1 VTFDVEGA
9 RKAGYTDAE
18 IAAHL
23 AGSRQFDVEGARKA
37 GYSDG
42 ELIAYLS
49 GAPMKGQEAAA
60 QIPGNEA
67 AQPTPNPE
75 PKGVLETLKA
85 AAKGAVQDTV
95 GLIGPGIGGMG
106 GPTVRSAVET
116 GLSLGT
122 GLTGGA
128 AGMVSGTAQGMVENA
143 VAGRAGTPEA
153 ARHVEQRASQGAD
166 LLTYKPQSP
175 QAREAV
181 ETIGKGMQQ
190 IIPIAP
196 ILPGLAQPA
205 ARSAS
210 NARPVMQASTE
221 ATAAVM
227 RDAVKAAEEHLA
239 TKRAAP
245 EQAKPTPGTM
255 GSVGAAGTDIAT
267 QRMML
272 ADELLPENAKLTKG
286 QATRN
291 FEQQRFE
298 KEIAKDPV
306 KGQAIRERVANQN
319 AAIPRT
325 FDEWIDLTGAEKVD
339 LPSVGDAVTK
349 ALRERAA
356 REKVEIRTRY
366 KSAEKAGAMEEPVTL
381 ADAVKY
387 LNENEPSAAVAPVL
401 DAIKKRAIQLGI
413 AREAGTTGPSWTEFV
428 GERMGAYMKSEGG
441 HAGAIRRIGEEWT
454 AMKSSQGAGQLEAVP
469 APLKTVELWR
479 QAINRDTNF
488 DPTNIR
494 HSAQI
499 KGLID
504 AATEGKGGELYRQAR
519 VARRLYAERYEN
531 FGLARDLL
539 NNKRGM
545 SDAIVPAEKVFQR
558 AILSAPMADVKQ
570 IGRLLKAGGDAGR
583 QAWGELQAAA
593 LRHIRDEA
601 TKNVAMDE
609 RGNPVVSPAKL
620 NAAVN
625 QLDQAGKLGYLF
637 GKQGA
642 EQIRALNELAKV
654 IFTSPPGVVNTS
666 NTASVILAALDMATS
681 GVAGMP
687 LPIMSGLRILTTHV
701 RDRQIQ
707 KRINEALGIKSQPK
721 VKAPVSIVPRPAP
734 NPSRAPESR
743 TVH

>member
-1 VTFDVEGA
+1 MFDVEGA

-23 AGSRQFDVEGARKA
+23 SASRQFDVAGARKA
-37 GYSDG
+37 GYSDS

-49 GAPMKGQEAAA
+49 GAPLKGQDAAS
-60 QIPGNEA
+60 QIPGQDGAVPPQPEA
-67 AQPTPNPE
+67 NPE
-75 PKGVLETLKA
+75 PKTIAEKLA
-85 AAKGAVQDTV
+85 AAGKLTLQTV
-95 GLIGPGIGGMG
+95 GNP
-106 GPTVRSAVET
+106 VQAVKDATET
-116 GLSLGT
+116 AASVIS
-122 GLTGGA
+122 GLTTGG
-128 AGMVSGTAQGMVENA
+128 AGMVSGTVQGLVENA
-143 VAGRAGTPEA
+143 TQGRMGTPEG

-175 QAREAV
+175 GAREAV
-181 ETIGKGMQQ
+181 ETIGKGLQQ
-190 IIPIAP
+190 VIPVAP
-196 ILPGLAQPA
+196 ILPGMVQPA
-205 ARSAS
+205 TRVAS
-210 NARPVMQASTE
+210 NARPIVQA
-221 ATAAVM
+221 ATDSAA
-227 RDAVKAAEEHLA
+227 AALEQAGQAAREHLA
-239 TKRAAP
+239 RAKPAEAP
-245 EQAKPTPGTM
+245 KPTPGTM

-267 QRMML
+267 QRMVL
-272 ADELLPENAKLTKG
+272 ADELLPQNAKLTKG
-286 QATRN
+286 QATRE

-298 KEIAKDPV
+298 REMAKDPV
-306 KGQAIRERVANQN
+306 KGQAIRERFANQN
-319 AAIPRT
+319 QAIPRK
-325 FDEWIDLTGAEKVD
+325 FDEWIDATGAEKVD
-339 LPSVGDAVTK
+339 LPSVGDTVTK

-366 KSAEKAGAMEEPVTL
+366 KAAEKAGAMEEPVTL
-381 ADAVKY
+381 ADAINY

-401 DAIKKRAIQLGI
+401 DAIKKRAIALGI
-413 AREAGTTGPSWTEFV
+413 ARERGATGPTWTEFV

-441 HAGAIRRIGEEWT
+441 HAGAIRRIGDEWN
-454 AMKSSQGAGQLEAVP
+454 AAKAAQGAGLEAVP
-469 APLKTVELWR
+469 VPLKTVELWR

-488 DPTNIR
+488 EPTNTR
-494 HSAQI
+494 HAAQI

-504 AATEGKGGELYRQAR
+504 SATEGKGGELYRQAR
-519 VARRLYAERYEN
+519 LLRRQYAERYEN

-545 SDAIVPAEKVFQR
+545 SDAIVPAERVFQR
-558 AILSAPMADVKQ
+558 AILSAPMSDVKQ
-570 IGRLLKAGGDAGR
+570 IGHMLKAGGEAGR
-583 QAWGELQAAA
+583 QAWAELQGAA

-601 TKNVAMDE
+601 TRNVAMDE

-637 GKQGA
+637 GKKGA
-642 EQIRALNELAKV
+642 EQIRAINDLSRIVL
-654 IFTSPPGVVNTS
+654 TTPPGAVNTS

-707 KRINEALGIKSQPK
+707 KRINDALGIKPEPKK
-721 VKAPVSIVPRPAP
+721 VKAPVSVVPKRTPDA
-734 NPSRAPESR
+734 SRAPESR